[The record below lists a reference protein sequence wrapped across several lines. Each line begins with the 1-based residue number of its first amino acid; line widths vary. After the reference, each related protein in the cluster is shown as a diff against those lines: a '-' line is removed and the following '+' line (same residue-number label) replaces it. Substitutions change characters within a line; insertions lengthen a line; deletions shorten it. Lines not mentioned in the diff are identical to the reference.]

1 MDQSLEYKIGVMQA
15 FLAGQSIEAC
25 LLTDTLPAN
34 FFTTADPSW
43 DWTSYHYR
51 VRSKPVSWKDVV
63 IEELITCGIYTNE
76 HESNPEKAVK
86 DLIACEIAMALDP
99 LVSREARKL
108 RDTALETVT
117 ESVLSER
124 KRCKAACEFVA
135 GNMQGMGRVA
145 AKQCAAIIESGN
157 AL

>member
-43 DWTSYHYR
+43 DWTSCYYR
-51 VRSKPVSWKDVV
+51 VRSQPVSWKDVV

-76 HESNPEKAVK
+76 HESDPKRAVK

-99 LVSREARKL
+99 LVSLEARKL
-108 RDTALETVT
+108 LDTVPETVT
-117 ESVLSER
+117 EAVLSER
-124 KRCKAACEFVA
+124 KGCKAACEFVA
-135 GNMQGMGRVA
+135 ESLLGMGRA
-145 AKQCAAIIESGN
+145 AAQQCAAIIECRN